1 MSMPLIE
8 LKNVTKRYGQ
18 DEPVIQGVSISLQAG
33 ETLAVVG
40 PSGSGK
46 STLLNILGALDA
58 PSSGQVL
65 FEQEDLAQYGDARL
79 AAFRNRQVG
88 FVFQR
93 HHLLPQL
100 TALENVLVPTLVAD
114 PGGRDAAAGRAERLM
129 TRVGLGGKMQS
140 RPGELSGG
148 ERQRVAVVRALI
160 NVPKLLLA
168 DEPTGSLDAVMAGAL
183 VELLVELNREE
194 GVALVMVTHAEA
206 LARRMGQVLELHAGV
221 IMSAR

>member
-8 LKNVTKRYGQ
+8 LQNVTKRYGQ
-18 DEPVIQGVSISLQAG
+18 DGPVIQGVSLAIRAG

-46 STLLNILGALDA
+46 STLLNLLGALDS
-58 PSSGQVL
+58 PTSGQVL
-65 FEQEDLAQYGDARL
+65 FEQEDLARYGDDRL
-79 AAFRNRQVG
+79 AEFRNRQVG
-88 FVFQR
+88 FVFQL

-114 PGGRDAAAGRAERLM
+114 PGRRDAAAGRAERLLE
-129 TRVGLGGKMQS
+129 RVGLGGKFHS

-160 NVPKLLLA
+160 NTPKLLLA
-168 DEPTGSLDAVMAGAL
+168 DEPTGSLDATLSGSL
-183 VELLVELNREE
+183 VDLLVELNREE
-194 GVALVMVTHAEA
+194 GVALVMVTHAET
-206 LARRMGQVLELHAGV
+206 LARRMGQVLELHAGKLGKG
-221 IMSAR
+221 

>member
-8 LKNVTKRYGQ
+8 LQDVTKRYGQ
-18 DEPVIQGVSISLQAG
+18 DEPVLQGISLAIQAG

-46 STLLNILGALDA
+46 STLLNLLGALDA
-58 PSSGQVL
+58 PTTGRVL
-65 FEQEDLAQYGDARL
+65 FEQVDLAQYGDDRL
-79 AAFRNRQVG
+79 AGFRNQAVG

-100 TALENVLVPTLVAD
+100 TALENVLVPTLVTASKR
-114 PGGRDAAAGRAERLM
+114 RDAAAERAAHLLE
-129 TRVGLGGKMQS
+129 RVGLGAKIHS

-160 NVPKLLLA
+160 NAPKLILA
-168 DEPTGSLDAVMAGAL
+168 DEPTGSLDATAAGSL
-183 VELLVELNREE
+183 VDLLVELNREE
-194 GVALVMVTHAEA
+194 GVALVMVTHAA
-206 LARRMGQVLELHAGV
+206 ILARRMDKVLELHAG
-221 IMSAR
+221 SLGKG